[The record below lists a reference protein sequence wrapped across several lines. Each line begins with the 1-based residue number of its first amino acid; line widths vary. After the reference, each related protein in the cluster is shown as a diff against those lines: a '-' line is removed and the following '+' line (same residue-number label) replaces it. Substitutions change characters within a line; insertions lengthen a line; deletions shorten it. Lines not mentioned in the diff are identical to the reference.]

1 MSEALFQPGQ
11 MIFRE
16 GDTTQEAYRI
26 LKGRVEIS
34 IAGEGKSVILAQL
47 GEGDIFG
54 EMAMV
59 DMDQL
64 EDRLKRMSEK
74 DRKYLEYLLDQHAV
88 LIKSKGSHT

>member
-1 MSEALFQPGQ
+1 MTPHHYIK
-11 MIFRE
+11 MTTDDKNVPRE
-16 GDTTQEAYRI
+16 TPPLSDLGPM
-26 LKGRVEIS
+26 VE
-34 IAGEGKSVILAQL
+34 
-47 GEGDIFG
+47 
-54 EMAMV
+54 V